1 MFRLIDKRIGIIT
14 ESSSKQ
20 VVADDPDDAIFADIK
35 KKDKLETKADSILR
49 RD

>member
-1 MFRLIDKRIGIIT
+1 MFRLIDKRTGIIT
-14 ESSSKQ
+14 EPSSKQ